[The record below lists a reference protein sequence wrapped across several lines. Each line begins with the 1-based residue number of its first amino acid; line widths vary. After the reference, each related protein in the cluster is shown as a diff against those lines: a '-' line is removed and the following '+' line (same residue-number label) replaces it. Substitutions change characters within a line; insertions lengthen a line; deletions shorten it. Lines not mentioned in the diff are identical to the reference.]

1 MALTD
6 QQRRLV
12 SESFAQLV
20 PITQEATAV
29 FYDHLWSIAPET
41 KSLFQIDDMQQQG
54 IKLMQTLGI
63 AVRAI
68 HDLQTIAPYLNEL
81 GQRHIHYGVSKD
93 QFDLV
98 RSALLAMIEHCLGA
112 GFTPEVREAWNIT
125 YTLITDLTLTAY
137 D

>member
-1 MALTD
+1 MSLTD
-6 QQRRLV
+6 HQRRLV

-20 PITQEATAV
+20 PITQEATTV
-29 FYDHLWSIAPET
+29 FYDHLWRIAPET
-41 KSLFQIDDMQQQG
+41 KSLFHTDDMQQQG

-68 HDLQTIAPYLNEL
+68 HDLNSIGSFLYDL
-81 GQRHIHYGVSKD
+81 GQRHIAYGVSKD

-112 GFTPEVREAWNIT
+112 EFTPEVREAWDIT